1 VTLVPVN
8 TAFRVEEARYPVEH
22 AGARVLVTGA
32 AGFEVA
38 REVYQRAA
46 GLRELV
52 VVGRGARIQATGEW
66 HKASYEICGYGPRPA
81 SVLFSRYSG
90 DVADAVS
97 AMAQTGY
104 APRPDQ
110 SRIMKWQSLGGAP
123 PSPRSGRMSWG
134 QAEKAT

>member
-52 VVGRGARIQATGEW
+52 VVGRGARIQAD
-66 HKASYEICGYGPRPA
+66 R
-81 SVLFSRYSG
+81 R
-90 DVADAVS
+90 VAQGKLRDLWVRA
-97 AMAQTGY
+97 
-104 APRPDQ
+104 APRQ
-110 SRIMKWQSLGGAP
+110 RALQSLQ
-123 PSPRSGRMSWG
+123 R
-134 QAEKAT
+134 